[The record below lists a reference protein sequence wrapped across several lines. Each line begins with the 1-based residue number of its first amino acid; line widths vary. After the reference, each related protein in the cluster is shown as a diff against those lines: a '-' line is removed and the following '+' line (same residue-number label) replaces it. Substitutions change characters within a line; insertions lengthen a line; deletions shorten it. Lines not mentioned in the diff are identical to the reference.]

1 MRAVAGRLQV
11 LAASIRS
18 RMPGRPAFKDRR
30 VRLGGVALLL
40 AAALAGLFLW
50 NTARAV
56 TAVRHDVAD
65 ILDSVR
71 GQNLEELTSAQ
82 QYADLV
88 RQVRNVE
95 RELGGLRTRS
105 VVLQGFQWIPGV
117 GPRIREAV
125 LFERPYSFWRWVNTT
140 PEEPG

>member
-1 MRAVAGRLQV
+1 M
-11 LAASIRS
+11 LAARTRS
-18 RMPGRPAFKDRR
+18 RMPGRPGFKDRR

-50 NTARAV
+50 NTARVV

-125 LFERPYSFWRWVNTT
+125 LFLEMGEHYAR
-140 PEEPG
+140 EPG